1 MAKKYACSPFQSL
14 GNCCLEKLEFIQLQD
29 ITATTDIFI
38 VLDNSGS
45 FSGQRTTYIDQ
56 IKAWYVSFRA
66 DHPDYLG
73 SVYFYPA
80 VYDTIAKQ
88 NVFTANTFLSPMLGT
103 KNDIAL
109 KRLSRYNKFTPTG
122 EVPSYIVYSFTVGSY
137 SYTFD
142 NTTLQSEDWN
152 VIVTGLASAMNS
164 DSIFAVD
171 SLALVVDT
179 KLVICAQGRTIVDNS
194 LEFSQGVTEYPPLL
208 TSLYADGIDY
218 STRYSLANNFVS
230 DENWLNM
237 PKKLLGEST
246 RFTSLG
252 LNLPLET
259 LLIYIGDEAS
269 VGGAYYHG
277 PNYIKNNVS
286 GYDRVFVDKK
296 NYGVDGMTLDQFVSN
311 GMTVERNSPNYNA
324 IQSTVLSDPYKTV
337 TLPNWGETVV
347 GGGYKE
353 HYEEFTNTYY
363 HQFKF
368 FRGIVYG
375 LSNSNAP
382 HTYGDISTRNVYHS
396 FLYQA
401 IEPSTVSEEDFIES
415 SFAVDQ
421 TGNTT
426 GLSLSFIKT
435 RNYLA
440 ELGYGGLKNYGW
452 REYHNVGYGANVTN
466 YFTPEIFQ
474 ANIDRALLNGD
485 KYILQG
491 TLSNGIKLESNTL
504 VVGSVKTTPTDI
516 NAGTLVDKI
525 VAGDN
530 IAITVEN
537 EKLVISSTAQ
547 DSVITKD
554 LVVTVDI
561 PNAGYSRGDAII
573 TGTDMTTVIETLLC
587 IYVQPKFKTLTM
599 SFNISGDIEIG
610 RDVTVTNAAWIYD
623 NDSLGNP
630 PAEMHITGIG
640 YNTTI
645 FLTGN
650 SAVPNDPTTTFTS
663 AIAETKSWF
672 ILGKDKDDVDITPAF
687 ATKVFRNMHRS
698 GTSASSITD
707 SGTAQTVINGLTN
720 NTLTSNKARTITCDA
735 TNNDVT
741 KYTYICYDSSYG
753 ALSSV
758 IQNGSLP
765 VLTAFTRLPDYTYT
779 NQYGVPRTMIT
790 YVSNSTGAFASG
802 TTLLLS

>member
-45 FSGQRTTYIDQ
+45 FTDERLQYIEQ
-56 IKAWYVSFRA
+56 IKTWYNSFRTS
-66 DHPDYLG
+66 HPEYLG
-73 SVYFYPA
+73 NVYFYPA
-80 VYDTIAKQ
+80 SYDTVEKQ
-88 NVFTANTFLSPMLGT
+88 AVFTPTFLAPMLGT
-103 KNDIAL
+103 KGDTTFKNI
-109 KRLSRYNKFTPTG
+109 SRYNRLTPIAIT
-122 EVPSYIVYSFTVGSY
+122 PSNINYTVAVDSVFYS
-137 SYTFD
+137 FD
-142 NTTLQSEDWN
+142 NTTLQSNDWA
-152 VIVTGLASAMNS
+152 VILEGLALAMNS
-164 DSIFAVD
+164 DANFASNKFAKVTD
-171 SLALVVDT
+171 NTLLV
-179 KLVICAQGRTIVDNS
+179 CAQGTSVVADGAIFTKGS
-194 LEFSQGVTEYPPLL
+194 IEYPPLL
-208 TSLYADGIDY
+208 TSLYADGLDY
-218 STRYSLANNFVS
+218 STRYSSPNNFVS

-237 PKKLLGEST
+237 PKKLLGESN
-246 RFTSLG
+246 RFTALG
-252 LNLPLET
+252 LNQPLET

-286 GYDRVFVDKK
+286 GYDRVFVDRN

-311 GMTVERNSPNYNA
+311 GMTVEYNSPNYNA

-353 HYEEFTNTYY
+353 HYDEFVGTYY
-363 HQFKF
+363 KQFKF

-382 HTYGDISTRNVYHS
+382 YTYGDISTRNVYHS
-396 FLYQA
+396 FLYKA

-415 SFAVDQ
+415 SLAVSPL
-421 TGNTT
+421 GATT
-426 GLSLSFIKT
+426 GLSLEFIKT

-561 PNAGYSRGDAII
+561 PNAGYSRGDAIT

-610 RDVTVTNAAWIYD
+610 RNVTVTNAAWMYD

-707 SGTAQTVINGLTN
+707 SGTAQTVINSLTN
-720 NTLTSNKARTITCDA
+720 NTLTSGKARTITCDA

-753 ALSSV
+753 ALSSI

-765 VLTAFTRLPDYTYT
+765 VLTAFTRLPDYIYT

>member
-45 FSGQRTTYIDQ
+45 FSGQRTAYIDQ

-80 VYDTIAKQ
+80 SYDTVEKQ
-88 NVFTANTFLSPMLGT
+88 LYFTTTFLAPMLGT
-103 KNDIAL
+103 KDDLTL
-109 KRLSRYNKFTPTG
+109 KQISKYSRLTPISNQPAFIEFSISVDSRYYFFNN
-122 EVPSYIVYSFTVGSY
+122 SS
-137 SYTFD
+137 
-142 NTTLQSEDWN
+142 LQSTDWD
-152 VIVTGLASAMNS
+152 IVLNGLASEMNS
-164 DSIFAVD
+164 DSTFAASKLAKVVD
-171 SLALVVDT
+171 ST
-179 KLVICAQGRTIVDNS
+179 LVICAQGTTIVDVNNQFTIGS
-194 LEFSQGVTEYPPLL
+194 TEYPPLL
-208 TSLYADGIDY
+208 TSLYADGLDHSRY
-218 STRYSLANNFVS
+218 YFNSNFST

-237 PKKLLGEST
+237 PKKLLGESS

-269 VGGAYYHG
+269 IGGAYYHG

-286 GYDRVFVDKK
+286 GYDRVFVDKN

-311 GMTVERNSPNYNA
+311 GMTVEYNSPNYNA

-337 TLPNWGETVV
+337 TLPYWGETVV

-382 HTYGDISTRNVYHS
+382 YTYGDISTRNVYHS

-415 SFAVDQ
+415 SLAVSPL
-421 TGNTT
+421 GATT
-426 GLSLSFIKT
+426 GLSLEFIKT

-561 PNAGYSRGDAII
+561 PNAGYSRGDAIT

-610 RDVTVTNAAWIYD
+610 RNVTVTNAAWMYD

-707 SGTAQTVINGLTN
+707 SGTAQTVINSLTN
-720 NTLTSNKARTITCDA
+720 NTLTSGKTRTITCDA

-765 VLTAFTRLPDYTYT
+765 VLTAFTRLPDYIYT

>member
-45 FSGQRTTYIDQ
+45 FSGQRTAYVDQ

-80 VYDTIAKQ
+80 SYDTIAKQ
-88 NVFTANTFLSPMLGT
+88 NTFTTITYLSPMLGT
-103 KNDIAL
+103 KDDLTL
-109 KRLSRYNKFTPTG
+109 KQISKYSRLTPISNQPAFIEFSISVDNRYYFFNN
-122 EVPSYIVYSFTVGSY
+122 SS
-137 SYTFD
+137 
-142 NTTLQSEDWN
+142 LQSTDWD
-152 VIVTGLASAMNS
+152 IVLNGLASEMNS
-164 DSIFAVD
+164 DSTFAASKLAKVVD
-171 SLALVVDT
+171 ST
-179 KLVICAQGRTIVDNS
+179 LVICAQGTTIVDVNNQFTIGS
-194 LEFSQGVTEYPPLL
+194 TEYPPLL
-208 TSLYADGIDY
+208 TSLYADGLDY
-218 STRYSLANNFVS
+218 SRYYFNSNFS
-230 DENWLNM
+230 TDENWLNM
-237 PKKLLGEST
+237 PKKLLGESS

-269 VGGAYYHG
+269 IGGAYYHG

-286 GYDRVFVDKK
+286 GYDRVFVDKN

-311 GMTVERNSPNYNA
+311 GVTVEYNSHNYNA

-353 HYEEFTNTYY
+353 HYDEFTNTYY

-382 HTYGDISTRNVYHS
+382 YTYGDISTRNVYHS

-415 SFAVDQ
+415 SFAVDK

-426 GLSLSFIKT
+426 GLSLSFIKS

-440 ELGYGGLKNYGW
+440 ELGYAGLKNYGW

-537 EKLVISSTAQ
+537 EKLVISSTTQ
-547 DSVITKD
+547 DSIITKD

-561 PNAGYSRGDAII
+561 PNAGYSKGDPIDS
-573 TGTDMTTVIETLLC
+573 GTDMTTVIETLLC
-587 IYVQPKFKTLTM
+587 PYTPPSFSAFTVN
-599 SFNISGDIEIG
+599 FNIAGTIEIG
-610 RDVTVTNAAWIYD
+610 RTVTVTNATYATTA
-623 NDSLGNP
+623 DSLGNP
-630 PAEMHITGIG
+630 PTNISITGTG
-640 YNTTI
+640 YNPLIIITSSPVVTNSTPVTTVKNTASTEAWVI
-645 FLTGN
+645 SGEDAQSN
-650 SAVPNDPTTTFTS
+650 SVTRSTNKT
-663 AIAETKSWF
+663 WQY
-672 ILGKDKDDVDITPAF
+672 
-687 ATKVFRNMHRS
+687 MHRS

-707 SGTAQTVINGLTN
+707 SGAAQTVINSLTN
-720 NTLTSNKARTITCDA
+720 NTLTSGKARTITCDA